1 MEMNELKILAIDGNQ
16 DSLTSLSVV
25 IADAFP
31 KSKVFTALSGAK
43 GIEQALA
50 EDPDVILL
58 DIVLPDMDGFEV
70 CRKLKQDERLHNIPV
85 IFLTALKTGRESR
98 VKALEAGGDA
108 FLYKPIDELDLTA
121 QIRAMSKIKVA
132 NISQQKEKDQLA
144 VMWETQ
150 NSELHEI
157 HTATLNLLED
167 LFSENEARKESE
179 RSLLESEQRLKD
191 IIYSMGDWVWEVDE
205 DGKYIYSSKKC
216 QDLFGLDAKDIIGK
230 TPFDLMPPDEAEKMK
245 SIFLQ
250 LASNKEVI
258 KDLENWNI
266 GKKGDRICLLTNGVP
281 ILDDDGNFKGYRGVD
296 KDITERKRME
306 EALLY
311 ERSLLKALM
320 DNSPDHIYFKDVH
333 SRFLRMSRS
342 HAELF
347 GLSNPAQ
354 AEGKT
359 DFDFFTEAHARPA
372 FVDEQEIIKT
382 GIPKVNI
389 EEKETWPDSPD
400 TWVSTTKM
408 PLRDVN
414 GNIIGTFGISRDIT
428 ASKQAE
434 FQILK
439 LNRTYSVLSN
449 INQLIVRERN
459 KQKLLEDAC
468 KIAVEDGKFIMCWIG
483 MVDEELG
490 KINPVAYA
498 GTTGDYINHLDIST
512 SDVTSGRGPTL
523 TAFRENEHVIRNNI
537 EQDEQMLPWRERAL
551 ALGYRSSGAFPLRMA
566 TRVIGVINF
575 YSSEL
580 HYFDETEVELLDELA
595 MDISFALQTI
605 EIEVQ
610 RRKAEEALSTERNLL
625 RTLIDTIPDR
635 IFVKDINARFVLN
648 NKAHLKALGV
658 RTQEESLG
666 KTDYDFRP
674 KDLSDKFSVS
684 DQKVLQ
690 TGESIIGLEEQFI
703 SASAQISWLLSTK
716 VPLYNTQG
724 NIIGLVGTS
733 HDITDRKKM
742 QNQLLQ
748 SQKVQSIG
756 TLAGGI
762 AHDFNNILGIILAY
776 SSVLER
782 VSKDQLKFTES
793 IKSINSAVSR
803 GAALVRQ
810 ILTFARQTDIS
821 ISPMSVPELTHEV
834 VTMLQETFPKI
845 FEFKEIFERGV
856 PFIQADHSQIHQ
868 AILNLCVNARDAM
881 PKGGVITM
889 KIETCSLEKIVLQFP
904 GATYD
909 RYVCLSV
916 SDTGTGID
924 EATKSR
930 VFDPFFT
937 TKELGKGTGLGLSVV
952 YGIMQSHY
960 GFVSVESE
968 VGKGTTFYLY
978 LPMPQEPRKVREE
991 QKKELFELRG
1001 GTETILFVEDE
1012 ELLRTAVQSELESSG
1027 YKVYVAVDGR
1037 EAIEIYKQHENE
1049 ISLILTDMGLPKK
1062 TGIDVFQQVREINP
1076 RIKIVLASGFISLE
1090 QKSELLKA
1098 GANGFIQKPYD
1109 INGVLKMVREVLDEN
1124 GEKC

>member
-1 MEMNELKILAIDGNQ
+1 
-16 DSLTSLSVV
+16 
-25 IADAFP
+25 
-31 KSKVFTALSGAK
+31 
-43 GIEQALA
+43 
-50 EDPDVILL
+50 
-58 DIVLPDMDGFEV
+58 
-70 CRKLKQDERLHNIPV
+70 
-85 IFLTALKTGRESR
+85 
-98 VKALEAGGDA
+98 
-108 FLYKPIDELDLTA
+108 
-121 QIRAMSKIKVA
+121 
-132 NISQQKEKDQLA
+132 
-144 VMWETQ
+144 
-150 NSELHEI
+150 
-157 HTATLNLLED
+157 
-167 LFSENEARKESE
+167 
-179 RSLLESEQRLKD
+179 
-191 IIYSMGDWVWEVDE
+191 
-205 DGKYIYSSKKC
+205 
-216 QDLFGLDAKDIIGK
+216 
-230 TPFDLMPPDEAEKMK
+230 MPPDEAAKVR

-250 LASNKEVI
+250 IASNKEVI

-266 GKKGDRICLLTNGVP
+266 GKNGDKICLLTNGVP
-281 ILDDDGNFKGYRGVD
+281 ILDEYGNFKGYRGVD
-296 KDITERKRME
+296 KDITARKRME

-320 DNSPDHIYFKDVH
+320 DNSPDHIYFKDIH
-333 SRFLRMSRS
+333 SRFLRMSKS
-342 HAELF
+342 HAEIF
-347 GLSNPAQ
+347 GLSNPAE

-359 DFDFFTEAHARPA
+359 DLDFFTEEHARPA

-382 GIPKVNI
+382 GIPKVNK

-400 TWVSTTKM
+400 TWVSTSKM
-408 PLRDVN
+408 PLQDMQ

-449 INQLIVRERN
+449 INKLIVRERN
-459 KQKLLEDAC
+459 KQKLLEDTC
-468 KIAVEDGKFIMCWIG
+468 NIAVEDGKFTMCWIG
-483 MVDEELG
+483 MVDEEAG

-498 GTTGDYINHLDIST
+498 GKTGDYIDHLDIST
-512 SDVTSGRGPTL
+512 SDISSGKGPTG
-523 TAFRENEHVIRNNI
+523 TAFRDNKHVICNNI
-537 EQDEQMLPWRERAL
+537 EQDEQMLPWRNRAL
-551 ALGYRSSGAFPLRMA
+551 ALGYSSSAAFPLHIA
-566 TRVIGVINF
+566 TRVMGVINF
-575 YSSEL
+575 YSSEVN
-580 HYFDETEVELLDELA
+580 YFDGAEIALLDELA

-610 RRKAEEALSTERNLL
+610 HRQAGEALATERNLL
-625 RTLIDTIPDR
+625 RILIDAIPDC
-635 IFVKDINARFVLN
+635 IFVKDTNARFILN
-648 NKAHLKALGV
+648 NKAHLQVLGV
-658 RTQEESLG
+658 KTQEECLG

-703 SASAQISWLLSTK
+703 SASAHISWILSTK
-716 VPLYNTQG
+716 VPLYDTQG

-733 HDITDRKKM
+733 HDVTDKKKT
-742 QNQLLQ
+742 QSQLLQ

-782 VSKDQLKFTES
+782 VSKDQLKFAES

-810 ILTFARQTDIS
+810 ILTFARQTDVAIK
-821 ISPMSVPELTHEV
+821 PMSVPELAHEV

-845 FEFKEIFERGV
+845 FEFKEIFERGI
-856 PFIQADHSQIHQ
+856 PFIQADHSQMHQ

-881 PKGGVITM
+881 PRGGVITI
-889 KIETCSLEKIVLQFP
+889 KIETCPLEKIVQQFP

-1027 YKVYVAVDGR
+1027 YKVYSAVDGR

-1062 TGIDVFQQVREINP
+1062 SGIDVFQQVREINP
-1076 RIKIVLASGFISLE
+1076 KIKIVLASGFIALQ
-1090 QKSELLKA
+1090 QKSELLEA
-1098 GANGFIQKPYD
+1098 GANGFIQKPYMLTD
-1109 INGVLKMVREVLDEN
+1109 VLQKIREVLDE
-1124 GEKC
+1124 K